1 VYAVKNT
8 QTMLKTWRKPV
19 WQKDGDSLQDS
30 TSAYSEM
37 PGELDKLIKAR
48 IGQEE
53 NTTKDTK
60 PLDEQLRE
68 KGLL

>member
-1 VYAVKNT
+1 
-8 QTMLKTWRKPV
+8 
-19 WQKDGDSLQDS
+19 
-30 TSAYSEM
+30 M

-48 IGQEE
+48 IGKEE
-53 NTTKDTK
+53 NITKDSK